1 MRVLFFLFTFF
12 LHINYIDM
20 NQEYRVSYKEG
31 EKKMLYEERLAV
43 AILAQAVEDVSSY
56 RKYGIYV

>member
-1 MRVLFFLFTFF
+1 
-12 LHINYIDM
+12 M

>member
-1 MRVLFFLFTFF
+1 
-12 LHINYIDM
+12 M

-56 RKYGIYV
+56 RKYVI